1 MAREAVKEKPPD
13 AGAIAVFYH
22 ILCGDACPSRH
33 PIAGRLART
42 GLVC

>member
-13 AGAIAVFYH
+13 TREIATWYH
-22 ILCGDACPSRH
+22 ILRGDACPSRH